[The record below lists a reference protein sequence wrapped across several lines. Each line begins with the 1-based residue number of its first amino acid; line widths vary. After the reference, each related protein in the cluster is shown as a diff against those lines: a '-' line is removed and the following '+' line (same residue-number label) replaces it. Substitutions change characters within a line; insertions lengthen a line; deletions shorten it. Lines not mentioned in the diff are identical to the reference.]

1 MWKYLLE
8 CMENEEEARNIPDR
22 GFIHNGRVK
31 KDNMILESI
40 RRKFGIETIW
50 HDHYMVLEG
59 VLSENRSDVM
69 SMLQKGYLKI
79 RSNSKMN

>member
-8 CMENEEEARNIPDR
+8 CMENEEEARNIPER
-22 GFIHNGRVK
+22 EFIHNGRVK

-50 HDHYMVLEG
+50 HYHYMALEG
-59 VLSENRSDVM
+59 VLPENRSDVM
-69 SMLQKGYLKI
+69 SMLQKGY
-79 RSNSKMN
+79 